1 MRVARVPAETARK
14 NLALVWFCWSASLV
28 LLVLLQTLL
37 GRYGDRAQEAWEWL
51 LPTITPVTLLIAG
64 AVAADAFRDEID
76 PRSVDRFAF
85 LVARGLSIFYL
96 FAVTATILAA
106 PLTIVPPLRLMH
118 MSNMWLGP
126 LQGIAAA
133 SIGVFFVAHASVGR
147 AAASETS
154 DERRGAAGEQRA
166 GATGTG
172 EGAPE

>member
-1 MRVARVPAETARK
+1 MKVARVPAETARK

-28 LLVLLQTLL
+28 LLVLMQTVL

-64 AVAADAFRDEID
+64 AVTADAFRDEID

-85 LVARGLSIFYL
+85 MVARGLSVFYL

-106 PLTIVPPLRLMH
+106 PLTSVPPLRLMN

-147 AAASETS
+147 AKASETS
-154 DERRGAAGEQRA
+154 CERRGTTGEQGVGAR
-166 GATGTG
+166 ATGEET
-172 EGAPE
+172 PK